1 MTSLLDRLNLRPQ
14 ERRWVVMAAAVLF
27 VVLQLWLVFPHFKEW
42 GQTRDALD
50 KAKKTLLERQ
60 TAVAQTDDYRK
71 RLEKLEGQGG
81 TGLLNAEQ
89 AGNLLIRRIGD
100 QARLSKVNQNDIRIL
115 PKNPSKANEYFEE
128 QTLDYRFNPTGD
140 KELIDFLVAI
150 GNSDLMVRVKELVLS
165 PDPGTYKLQGSMK
178 LVASFQKKSS
188 VGPAAVKPAGALSST
203 KP

>member
-1 MTSLLDRLNLRPQ
+1 MTTLLDKLNLRPQ

-42 GQTRDALD
+42 AQTRDALEKTK
-50 KAKKTLLERQ
+50 KALLDRR
-60 TAVAQTDDYRK
+60 TALAQTDDYRK

-115 PKNPSKANEYFEE
+115 PKNASKANEYFEE

-150 GNSDLMVRVKELVLS
+150 GNSDLMVRVRELVLS

-188 VGPAAVKPAGALSST
+188 VGPATVKPAGALSST